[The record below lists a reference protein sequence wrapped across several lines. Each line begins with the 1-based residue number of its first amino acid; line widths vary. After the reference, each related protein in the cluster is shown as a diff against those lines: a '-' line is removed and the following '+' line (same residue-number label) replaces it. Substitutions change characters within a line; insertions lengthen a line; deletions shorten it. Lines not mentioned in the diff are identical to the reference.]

1 MQRPLTYNV
10 VAPLSACPIV
20 ETRRQEDARVLAK
33 PNPLKEKQA
42 AGEGGTAAK
51 PGTALGPQGGL
62 PALIKLGRL
71 LNNAS
76 SLAEISAAAFS
87 HLRETVKC
95 DGAML
100 GLAGAG
106 DEPTLM
112 VFAEG
117 CLEEPQ
123 EKTGDWRQRLQEY
136 AEKDVLPVF
145 LSALGKDSDDA
156 PDVRRTAGALAG
168 LPLDSAERR
177 LGYLALAWR
186 KPLDLRP
193 WEALLSL
200 SAELLAAALR
210 RSRLQGELESRL
222 VELAQSE
229 KRFRTIFFTSPDAA
243 SLTSWKT
250 GRLVEV
256 NQGFLDMTGYS
267 RQECLERGTVD
278 LGLWVDPDDRAWVL
292 AALEREGEA
301 INMQLDFRVKDGRI
315 ATGFMSAKM
324 IEVSGE
330 RFILSFTRDIT
341 ALKMAEEALR
351 RSEEDFRQLAENV
364 GEVFWLRSAEEPFRY
379 IYVSPA
385 FEDVWGRSREEV
397 YRDAEVLLSAILPD
411 DRGNVE
417 QAMRS
422 NRLTGGGRH
431 QEFRIKRPDGSIR
444 WIWARRF
451 PIRNKAGEVYR
462 VAGLAQDVTERRL
475 AEKALLESEGK
486 LAAVMNSV
494 GEVILMLDDRLEVL
508 WANDVARQTFG
519 RDLQGRRC
527 HEICKG
533 KPAPCRHCLALATL
547 ADGESHE
554 IETSSRSLEGR
565 NLDLWGRATV
575 ASRHEDGR
583 PKSVVVVYRDVTER
597 RALQAEAMR
606 AGHLASIG
614 ELAAGVAHEI
624 NNPINGII
632 NCAELLAQ
640 ADTGSLSR
648 EELIGRIIK
657 EGERVATIVN
667 SLLSFAR
674 QGGQTRAPLSLPMV
688 MADCLALMDAQ
699 LKKDGIVFRLELPAD
714 LPLIWGNSH
723 QIQQVLLNLMSNA
736 RFALNQ
742 KHPGAHPEKKL
753 SCAAFAAREGGR
765 RLVRV
770 ALRDQGTGIPADIRD
785 KIFDPFFT
793 TKPMGKGTGLGLSI
807 SHGIVS
813 DHGGR
818 LLLNSLPGEYTEA
831 VIELPAYEGSLG
843 E

>member
-1 MQRPLTYNV
+1 MSQP
-10 VAPLSACPIV
+10 
-20 ETRRQEDARVLAK
+20 RRQEDAKALAK
-33 PNPLKEKQA
+33 PRPPRKAKD
-42 AGEGGTAAK
+42 AGEGEAA
-51 PGTALGPQGGL
+51 PAPQGGL
-62 PALIKLGRL
+62 PALVSLGRI
-71 LNNAS
+71 LNDATS
-76 SLAEISAAAFS
+76 PAEISAAAFGR
-87 HLRETVKC
+87 LRETVRC
-95 DGAML
+95 DGAL
-100 GLAGAG
+100 LRLAGG
-106 DEPTLM
+106 GHESPVI

-117 CLEEPQ
+117 CLAEP
-123 EKTGDWRQRLQEY
+123 EGEAKEWRQCLREH
-136 AEKDVLPVF
+136 AEQDALPVF
-145 LSALGKDSDDA
+145 LSGSDKNSDA
-156 PDVRRTAGALAG
+156 SPKTRGLTGALAG
-168 LPLDSAERR
+168 LPLGAGERR

-193 WEALLSL
+193 WEAWLSAG
-200 SAELLAAALR
+200 AELLAAALR
-210 RSRLQGELESRL
+210 RSRLQGESERRL
-222 VELAQSE
+222 AELARSE
-229 KRFRTIFFTSPDAA
+229 ERFRTIFYTSPEAA

-256 NQGFLDMTGYS
+256 NQGFLDMTGYT
-267 RQECLERGTVD
+267 RQECLEKGTTD
-278 LGLWVDPDDRAWVL
+278 LGLWVDPDDRAGVL

-301 INMQLDFRVKDGRI
+301 SNLQIDFRVKDGRV
-315 ATGFMSAKM
+315 ATGFTSAKL
-324 IEVSGE
+324 IEIAGE
-330 RFILSFTRDIT
+330 PFILGFTRDIT
-341 ALKMAEEALR
+341 ALKTAEEALR

-364 GEVFWLRSAEEPFRY
+364 GEVFWLRSADEPFRY

-385 FEDVWGRSREEV
+385 FEEVWGRSRDEV
-397 YRDAEVLLSAILPD
+397 YRDAEVLLSAILPE
-411 DRGNVE
+411 DRLKVE
-417 QAMRS
+417 EAMRS

-431 QEFRIKRPDGSIR
+431 QEFRIERPDGSIR

-451 PIRNKAGEVYR
+451 PIRNQAGEVYR

-494 GEVILMLDDRLEVL
+494 GEIMLMLDERLEVL

-519 RDLQGRRC
+519 RDLEGRRC
-527 HEICKG
+527 HDICKG
-533 KPAPCRHCLALATL
+533 SPAPCRQCLALATL

-554 IETSSRSLEGR
+554 IETGSRSLEGR

-597 RALQAEAMR
+597 RALQAEAMN

-640 ADTGSLSR
+640 AGTGSLSR

-657 EGERVATIVN
+657 EGERVATIVS

-674 QGGQTRAPLSLPMV
+674 QGEQAMAPFPLPMV
-688 MADCLALMDAQ
+688 LADCLALMDAQ
-699 LKKDGIVFRLELPAD
+699 LKKDGIIFRLELPDD

-723 QIQQVLLNLMSNA
+723 QLQQVFLNLMSNA

-742 KHPGAHPEKKL
+742 KHAGSHPEKKL
-753 SCAAFAAREGGR
+753 FCTAFVDRDSGR
-765 RLVRV
+765 PLVRLS
-770 ALRDQGTGIPADIRD
+770 LRDQGTGITAEVRD

-793 TKPMGKGTGLGLSI
+793 TKPRGKGTGLGLSI
-807 SHGIVS
+807 SHGIIS

-818 LLLNSLPGEYTEA
+818 LLLDSLPGEYTEA
-831 VIELPAYEGSLG
+831 VIELPAYEGSPG